1 MDRFPSRI
9 LLLDNSDTITL
20 NMNNNIIQN
29 ISYAVQ
35 KFDKNSDNEA
45 EHYKNITRLYLS
57 NNKIK
62 YFQQKSLPSNLEE
75 LYLDHNQISSFS
87 QSDANYFDTLIEKR
101 NLQLKLGSN
110 PFACDCDSVP
120 LFHLL
125 KHRYKQILDRYS
137 TFVYRHVIFRTQGFY
152 RRATQILCLPLI

>member
-1 MDRFPSRI
+1 MDRFPSRL
-9 LLLDNSDTITL
+9 LLLDNSDSISL

-45 EHYKNITRLYLS
+45 EHYKNITKLYLS
-57 NNKIK
+57 NNRIR

-101 NLQLKLGSN
+101 DLKLKLGSN
-110 PFACDCDSVP
+110 PYSCDCDSSP

-125 KHRYKQILDRYS
+125 RQRYQQILDR
-137 TFVYRHVIFRTQGFY
+137 
-152 RRATQILCLPLI
+152 